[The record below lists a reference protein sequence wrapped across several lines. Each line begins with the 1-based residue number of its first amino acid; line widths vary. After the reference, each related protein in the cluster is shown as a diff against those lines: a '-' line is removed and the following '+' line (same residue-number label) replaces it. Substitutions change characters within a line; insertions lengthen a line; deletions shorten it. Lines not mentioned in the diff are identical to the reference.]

1 VFPKGIPAGS
11 EGALGPIAST
21 EGLGGPLAPGEGDLH
36 PGTQAQAAGAA
47 GSIFYTPQQLQSALE
62 SILGP
67 ATPAVRQAPQR
78 LWLYAL
84 LLIVTLVTT
93 TVIGAGF
100 ATSFY
105 QNRPFDFELD
115 QKGYQTIF
123 EHPGLWQ
130 STVNWALDFAYT
142 YARPF
147 YHPEL
152 LILGL
157 PYSLTLMSILLAHEL
172 GHFFACLHHRVDA
185 TPPAFLPAPTL
196 IGTFGAFIR
205 IRSPIYSK
213 RALFDIGIAGPIAG
227 FVLLVPALYLGIV
240 LSRVIPGIAV
250 RGDLVFGIPL
260 LQRLL
265 EMIVFPG
272 VPVTDIYLHPVAR
285 AAWVG
290 ILATALNLL
299 PIGQLDGGH
308 ILYSFLGEKTKI
320 LSRVF
325 VLALVPLGLFAYYGW
340 LFWAALLFFFGM
352 RHPSILDQTPLSR
365 GRKILGF
372 ASLLIFILCFTPV
385 PIKLAGL

>member
-1 VFPKGIPAGS
+1 MFPKGIPAGS

-21 EGLGGPLAPGEGDLH
+21 EGLAGPSLSPRPDPPAPG
-36 PGTQAQAAGAA
+36 TA
-47 GSIFYTPQQLQSALE
+47 GSIFYTPQQLQAALE

-78 LWLYAL
+78 LWIYGVL
-84 LLIVTLVTT
+84 LLVTLLTT

-105 QNRPFDFELD
+105 QSRPFDFEFD
-115 QKGYQTIF
+115 QKGYQTVF
-123 EHPGLWQ
+123 ENLGVWP
-130 STVNWALDFAYT
+130 SVVNWALDFAYT

-152 LILGL
+152 FILGL
-157 PYSLTLMSILLAHEL
+157 PYSLTLMSILLGHEL

-205 IRSPIYSK
+205 IRSPIYTR

-227 FVLLVPALYLGIV
+227 FLLLVPALSLGLTLSKIV
-240 LSRVIPGIAV
+240 PGIGE
-250 RGDLVFGIPL
+250 RGDLIFGVPL

-265 EMIVFPG
+265 EMVVFPG
-272 VPVTDIYLHPVAR
+272 VPAADIYLHPIAR

-308 ILYSFLGEKTKI
+308 ILYSFVGDKSKI

-325 VLALVPLGLFAYYGW
+325 VLCLIPLALFSGYLPWYL
-340 LFWAALLFFFGM
+340 WAALLFFFGM
-352 RHPSILDQTPLSR
+352 RHPSVVDPTPLGR
-365 GRKILGF
+365 GRQVLGF
-372 ASLLIFILCFTPV
+372 CALLILILCFTPV
-385 PIKLAGL
+385 PIKVAGL